1 MGGEMCEIR
10 TTAHQFLGRI
20 DGNHIKKPN
29 GDWAACFTICPH
41 QGMIVRKPIA
51 LDLLGKIDAQG
62 RVRDAQDKIIGQVR
76 KNGVYDGADK
86 LISII
91 LNSDNDLV
99 VKAAAALLLLV
110 DKK

>member
-1 MGGEMCEIR
+1 MCEIR

-20 DGNHIKKPN
+20 DGNLIRRSN
-29 GDWAACFTICPH
+29 GEVAAIFRVCPH
-41 QGMIVRKPIA
+41 QGVIIRKPIA

-62 RVRDAQDKIIGQVR
+62 RVRNAQDKIIGQVR
-76 KNGVYDGADK
+76 GNGIHDDANK
-86 LISII
+86 LINII